1 MKYSITGRLRTANDI
16 SLVNLLNKVLLY
28 RLDPR
33 KGKDEEGRDI
43 VNFEVHV
50 SSLEDKNILFEDLK
64 GQVNL
69 LGGEI
74 HWHECTH
81 DEENPQPCV
90 IVESYQGD

>member
-1 MKYSITGRLRTANDI
+1 MKYSIIGRLRTADDI

-28 RLDPR
+28 KLDPR
-33 KGKDEEGRDI
+33 KGKDENGRDI

-50 SSLEDKNILFEDLK
+50 SSIVDKDTLFNDLK

-74 HWHECTH
+74 SWHECTH
-81 DEENPQPCV
+81 DEENPQPC
-90 IVESYQGD
+90 IIIESYTGE